1 MQHPLISGL
10 DTLKD
15 LELEERI
22 TELTKK
28 YFKANSVD
36 MQQQI
41 VVILEMYKEELNS
54 RRRKSWEEQQ
64 NRRDKGLD
72 DLINV
77 D

>member
-1 MQHPLISGL
+1 MHHPLISGL

-28 YFKANSVD
+28 YFAANTVD
-36 MQQQI
+36 IQQQI

-54 RRRKSWEEQQ
+54 RRRKAWEEQQ

>member
-1 MQHPLISGL
+1 MHHPLISGL

>member
-1 MQHPLISGL
+1 MHHPLISGL

-54 RRRKSWEEQQ
+54 RRRKAWEAQQ